1 MQREVEERKV
11 GGGKPPRGVRGFLRK
26 VRREVGWRK
35 VFNF

>member
-1 MQREVEERKV
+1 MQREVVERKA
-11 GGGKPPRGVRGFLRK
+11 GGGKPQKGVRRFLRK